1 MYRTEALIQEA
12 IAAGFSQ
19 AGELNIAALVF
30 MPEVREMCRADR
42 CQQYGKNWCCP
53 PGCGSIEQAAKR
65 AAAYSYG
72 ILVQTIGKLGDDFDY
87 ETIQATSE
95 KHMRDFAALAEALRK
110 RYPDMLP
117 MGAGTCTICPVC
129 TYPDQPCRFPDRAIS
144 SMEAYGLW
152 VSKVCELSGIPYYNG
167 KQTVTFTSC
176 YLLK

>member
-95 KHMRDFAALAEALRK
+95 KHMRDFAALAEALRSVIQICCPWEQALV
-110 RYPDMLP
+110 RSVRSVHIQISPAVFRIGRFLP
-117 MGAGTCTICPVC
+117 WKPMACGSVRFASCRESPTIMV
-129 TYPDQPCRFPDRAIS
+129 
-144 SMEAYGLW
+144 
-152 VSKVCELSGIPYYNG
+152 N
-167 KQTVTFTSC
+167 KQLHLPAVIC
-176 YLLK
+176 